1 MSYFEIRTVKDRK
14 NLIYVSRKY
23 NMYMSPK
30 NKKNLNHL
38 LKILEYITKIISIS
52 KKMKTTSDIGDLRD
66 ELGLHQ
72 LLINIRYN
80 VRKLSECFK
89 NAHPH
94 ILWQE
99 IIKYCGSQNK
109 EYLGRAEY
117 SYFRSVAEDF
127 ELLKE
132 EIEKI
137 IRKCI
142 KNKIFDVEKINK
154 IYNIRKY
161 DFYLDILR

>member
-1 MSYFEIRTVKDRK
+1 
-14 NLIYVSRKY
+14 
-23 NMYMSPK
+23 MSPK
-30 NKKNLNHL
+30 NKKNLNCL
-38 LKILEYITKIISIS
+38 LKILKYINKIHDIFV
-52 KKMKTTSDIGDLRD
+52 KMKTTSDIGGLRD

-99 IIKYCGSQNK
+99 IIKYCGAQNK

-117 SYFRSVAEDF
+117 SYYRSVAEEF
-127 ELLKE
+127 ELLKR
-132 EIEKI
+132 EIDKI
-137 IRKCI
+137 IMQCI
-142 KNKIFDVEKINK
+142 INK
-154 IYNIRKY
+154 VFDYNTYRNYK
-161 DFYLDILR
+161 ILNLY